1 MNGKRGTTLIE
12 AVIAIVVVAVV
23 VVTFLQALTVGI
35 TGTMDISR
43 KTSALNLAKSQIEYV
58 KAMSYNVSTY
68 NATSNLSTTYGV
80 ITTNTSNIS
89 DKVNYNINGQVIVK
103 QFNNVTM
110 NYNYNGTTNQSLQQ
124 IVVNVSYLTNKQLQL
139 TDYKTAD
146 GSYYTAS
153 SRGLAVTDNI
163 KNFPRLPEGHGIS
176 CEGQFKGYYHV
187 FTTGSNGT
195 ISATWKFNWNKD
207 DFTIGDMGCP
217 MMAIYRGVP
226 SWASRDYLG
235 VVRQDGFVLRNQND
249 LKGFAS
255 WISQIFTGS
264 TTFGMGDLPGLGNG
278 NAMCKCCD
286 TGSCQDESN
295 PIAWDPHSHSYG
307 FNWWNWFDIRNIC
320 TLPGAYDVDNSYPCC
335 GYAGSN
341 SEVFWNYDSNSNNV
355 HYGYNVQDTLV
366 TPSEPAGTYTVLFF
380 NAETKINIDTVS
392 ASVTYYK

>member
-12 AVIAIVVVAVV
+12 AVISIVVVAVV

-89 DKVNYNINGQVIVK
+89 DKVNYNISGQVIVK

-124 IVVNVSYLTNKQLQL
+124 IVVNVSYLTNKQIQL

-163 KNFPRLPEGHGIS
+163 EHFPRLPEGHGIS

-187 FTTGSNGT
+187 FTTGSSGT
-195 ISATWKFNWNKD
+195 ISATWKFNWDRD
-207 DFTIGDMGCP
+207 DPNIGDFGCP

-235 VVRQDGFVLRNQND
+235 VVRQDGFVLRNQAD
-249 LKGFAS
+249 LGGWAS
-255 WISQIFTGS
+255 WFTAFFTGS
-264 TTFGMGDLPGLGNG
+264 STVGMGDLPGPGDG
-278 NAMCKCCD
+278 STMCQCCGD
-286 TGSCQDESN
+286 PTSCQDESN
-295 PIAWDPHSHSYG
+295 PIAWDPHSHRVG
-307 FNWWNWFDIRNIC
+307 FVLFGDITRNLC
-320 TLPGAYDVDNSYPCC
+320 WLSGSDSNNGYPCC
-335 GYAGSN
+335 MFTGSN
-341 SEVFWNYDSNSNNV
+341 SEVFWNYDKNSKNV
-355 HYGYNVQDTLV
+355 PYGYNVQDTLV
-366 TPSEPAGTYTVLFF
+366 TPAEPAGTYTVLFF